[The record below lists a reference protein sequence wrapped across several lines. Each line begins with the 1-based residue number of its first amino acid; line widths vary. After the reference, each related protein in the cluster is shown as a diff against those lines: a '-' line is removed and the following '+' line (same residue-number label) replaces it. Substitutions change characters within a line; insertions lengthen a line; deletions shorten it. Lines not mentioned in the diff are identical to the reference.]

1 MYKTLIQLFLLLI
14 LILIVFFVSKKYFY
28 TADKIEDVNNV
39 ISLEKKKNNLL
50 KTDLVKKSLDNK
62 ILNLTYEKIDTN
74 GNKYL
79 INAKK
84 GVLDN
89 ERPNIIYM
97 NLIEASLNNVNNEKL
112 IIKSKEAIFNKQ
124 NFKTTF
130 STDVKLT
137 YQEQTLESD
146 HLEFLFDKNIAIFKD
161 NVKYN
166 NQNIEAFSDI
176 VVINLLTKEIDIRSK
191 NQKKIRI
198 RKKN

>member
-14 LILIVFFVSKKYFY
+14 LILIIFFVSNKYFY
-28 TADKIEDVNNV
+28 NEDKSEDVNNA
-39 ISLEKKKNNLL
+39 ISLEKKKNNLP
-50 KTDLVKKSLDNK
+50 KKDLVKKSLDNE
-62 ILNLTYEKIDTN
+62 ILNLTYEKFDTN

-97 NLIEASLNNVNNEKL
+97 YMIEASLNYVNNEKL
-112 IIKSKEAIFNKQ
+112 IINSREAIFNKQ

-130 STDVKLT
+130 SKDVKLT

-176 VVINLLTKEIDIRSK
+176 VIINLLTKEVDIKSK
-191 NQKKIRI
+191 NHKKIRI
-198 RKKN
+198 IKKN